1 MAKPTKKLF
10 LLDALALIYR
20 AHFAFSKNP
29 RISSRGV
36 NTSAVFG
43 FMNAMIEVLTKEKP
57 THIGVAFDSSKK
69 TFRHEQ
75 FPMYKANRQKQPEDI
90 SVATPYIKQLIEA
103 MRIPILIMDGYEAD
117 DIIGTIA
124 KKAALADFEVYMM
137 TPDKDYG
144 QLVEEHI
151 HIYKPAF
158 MGKPAEKLGVA
169 EILDRWQIERIEQ
182 VTDMLGLMGDSVD
195 NIPGIP
201 GVGEKTA
208 QKLIADYGSVENLIA
223 NADQLKGKLKENVV
237 NFAQQ
242 GMLSKEL
249 ATIHLDVPVNFDE
262 NHLCHTEYDK
272 PRLSALLD
280 ELEFR
285 QIKTRLLGG
294 TYDEKP
300 LPAAFQKVPASGQMN
315 LFDSPGGDSPAF
327 LPFPNMGAVNPSGAD
342 DLPFDFDSP
351 DAYTD
356 PAESAIKPIRKK
368 TKVVAPVASGSSST
382 PADVTDAITT
392 DDAVG
397 NEVTETDSPAYL
409 DVFPDYEID
418 EVHAGG
424 RPPERRK
431 TILSVKHD
439 YRLVDTPELRAS
451 LVHYL
456 NQQTSLCFDSETTAL
471 DPVEADLVGLSFAY
485 RPGEAFYVPVPD
497 DRDEAQAIVDQF
509 RPVFEN
515 PVIEK
520 IGQNL
525 KYDLLMLKKYGIAVQ
540 GKLFDTMIA
549 HYLIEPEMRHNM
561 DMMAMTYLNYS
572 PVEIESL
579 IGKKGKGQ
587 LTMRDVEV
595 DKVVEY
601 AGEDADITLQLRN
614 VFLPQLEKD
623 SLYKLFDQVEMPLV
637 QVLTDLELEG
647 ITLDTN
653 ALSELSAT
661 LETDMLQVQREIFEI
676 AGQEFNIGSP
686 KQLGEILFDK
696 LQLDKNA
703 KKTRTGQYATGE
715 EILSKLE
722 EEHEIARKVLDY
734 RELIKLK
741 NTYVDAL
748 PLLISKRTGRVHT
761 SFNQAVTSTGRL
773 SSANPNLQN
782 IPIRT
787 LRGQE
792 IRKAFV
798 PRGPEFLI
806 MSADYSQIELRIM
819 AAFSGDQ
826 TMLDAFNNDVDIHT
840 QTASK
845 VFHVGLGEVTPD
857 MRRKAK
863 TINFGIIYGISSF
876 GLSQRLR
883 IPRKEAGQIIEE
895 YFAGFPAVRAYIDEC
910 VEKARGFGY
919 AETILG
925 RRRYLRDINS
935 RNVTDRMFAE
945 RNAVNAPIQG
955 SAADMLKIAMIQ
967 IHDFMQRERLRSKM
981 ILTVHDELVFDA
993 HRDELDHLRDNV
1005 DRIMKN
1011 AIPMGVKMDTGI
1023 GVGENWLVAH

>member
-1 MAKPTKKLF
+1 
-10 LLDALALIYR
+10 
-20 AHFAFSKNP
+20 
-29 RISSRGV
+29 
-36 NTSAVFG
+36 
-43 FMNAMIEVLTKEKP
+43 
-57 THIGVAFDSSKK
+57 
-69 TFRHEQ
+69 
-75 FPMYKANRQKQPEDI
+75 
-90 SVATPYIKQLIEA
+90 
-103 MRIPILIMDGYEAD
+103 
-117 DIIGTIA
+117 
-124 KKAALADFEVYMM
+124 MM

-144 QLVEEHI
+144 QLVEEHV

-158 MGKPAEKLGVA
+158 MGKPAEKLGIQEV
-169 EILDRWQIERIEQ
+169 LDRWQIERIEQ

-208 QKLIADYGSVENLIA
+208 QKLIADFGSIENLIA
-223 NADQLKGKLKENVV
+223 SADQLKGKLKENVV

-242 GMLSKEL
+242 GMLSKQL
-249 ATIHLDVPVNFDE
+249 ATIHLDVPVGFDE
-262 NHLCHTEYDK
+262 NLLRHTDYDK
-272 PRLSALLD
+272 PRLAALLD

-285 QIKTRLLGG
+285 QMKTRLLGG
-294 TYDEKP
+294 SYNEKP
-300 LPAAFQKVPASGQMN
+300 LPAAFQQEQSPQMN
-315 LFDSPGGDSPAF
+315 LFDSPGDDQPGF
-327 LPFPNMGAVNPSGAD
+327 MPFSNMSAVQPSGAD
-342 DLPFDFDSP
+342 DLPFDFDSADP
-351 DAYTD
+351 P
-356 PAESAIKPIRKK
+356 PAEPAPAVKPK
-368 TKVVAPVASGSSST
+368 TKRTKVTAPAASAST
-382 PADVTDAITT
+382 ATPDIVTETITT
-392 DDAVG
+392 DDTIGA
-397 NEVTETDSPAYL
+397 EVTETDAPGRSDVSVDAPGVDTPAYL
-409 DVFPDYEID
+409 DVYPDYEID
-418 EVHAGG
+418 EYQ
-424 RPPERRK
+424 PERRK

-439 YRLVDTPELRAS
+439 YRLVDTPELRKS
-451 LVHYL
+451 LIAYL
-456 NQQTSLCFDSETTAL
+456 TLQTSICFDSETTAI

-485 RPGEAFYVPVPD
+485 RPGEAYYVPIPPD
-497 DRDEAQAIVDQF
+497 RADAQAIVDEF
-509 RPVFEN
+509 KPVFEN
-515 PVIEK
+515 PLIEK

-525 KYDLLMLKKYGIAVQ
+525 KYDLLMLKKYGVDVQ
-540 GKLFDTMIA
+540 GRLFDTMIA

-561 DMMAMTYLNYS
+561 DMMAMTYLNYQ
-572 PVEIESL
+572 PVEIEAL
-579 IGKKGKGQ
+579 IGRKGKGQ
-587 LTMRDVEV
+587 LTMRDVDV
-595 DKVVEY
+595 QKVVDY

-614 VFLPQLEKD
+614 AFAPRLEKD
-623 SLYKLFDQVEMPLV
+623 NLNKLFDQVEMPLV

-647 ITLDTN
+647 ITIDTN
-653 ALSELSAT
+653 ALADLSAT
-661 LETDMLQVQREIFEI
+661 LDADMKQVQQEIFEI
-676 AGQEFNIGSP
+676 AGESFNVGSP
-686 KQLGEILFDK
+686 KKLGEILFDK
-696 LQLDKNA
+696 LKLDKNA
-703 KKTRTGQYATGE
+703 KKTKTGQYATGE

-722 EEHEIARKVLDY
+722 EEHEIARKILDY

-748 PLLISKRTGRVHT
+748 PLLISKRTGRIHT
-761 SFNQAVTSTGRL
+761 SFNQAVASTGRL

-787 LRGQE
+787 PRGQE

-826 TMLDAFNNDVDIHT
+826 TMLDAFNNGVDIHT

-845 VFHVGLGEVTPD
+845 VFHVGLSDVTGD

-876 GLSQRLR
+876 GLAQRLK
-883 IPRKEAGQIIEE
+883 IPRKEAGTIIEE
-895 YFAGFPAVRAYIDEC
+895 YFAGFPAVKAYIDQC
-910 VEKARGFGY
+910 IEKARGFGY

-935 RNVTDRMFAE
+935 RNITDRMFAE

-967 IHDFMQRERLRSKM
+967 IHEFMRRERLKSKM

-993 HRDELDHLRDNV
+993 HRDELDYLRENIN
-1005 DRIMKN
+1005 RIMQN

>member
-1 MAKPTKKLF
+1 MAQPQKKLF
-10 LLDALALIYR
+10 LLDALALVYR
-20 AHFAFSKNP
+20 AHFAFSKSP
-29 RISSRGV
+29 RISSRGI

-57 THIGVAFDSSKK
+57 THIGVAFDSAKK

-75 FPMYKANRQKQPEDI
+75 FPLYKATRQSQPEDI
-90 SVATPYIKQLIEA
+90 SVAVPYIKKIIEA
-103 MRIPILIMDGYEAD
+103 MHIPILILDGYEAD

-124 KKAALADFEVYMM
+124 KKAALADFDVYMM

-158 MGKPAEKLGVA
+158 MGKPVEKLGVKDVL
-169 EILDRWQIERIEQ
+169 ERWQIERIDQ

-208 QKLIADYGSVENLIA
+208 QKLIADFGSVENLIA
-223 NADQLKGKLKENVV
+223 RADELKGKLKENVV

-242 GMLSKEL
+242 GLLSKQL
-249 ATIHLDVPVNFDE
+249 ATIHLDVPVPFDE
-262 NHLCHTEYDK
+262 NLLRHTEYDK

-285 QIKTRLLGG
+285 QMKTRLLG
-294 TYDEKP
+294 TDFDEKP
-300 LPAAFQKVPASGQMN
+300 LPDTFKKSESAQMN
-315 LFDSPGGDSPAF
+315 LFDSPGGNAPAF
-327 LPFPNMGAVNPSGAD
+327 MPFPNMSAVNPSGAD
-342 DLPFDFDSP
+342 DLPFDFDSA
-351 DAYTD
+351 DT
-356 PAESAIKPIRKK
+356 PASVPQHKPAKSKK
-368 TKVVAPVASGSSST
+368 TPVRVPAASAAEAT
-382 PADVTDAITT
+382 PTNVTNTITADDQL
-392 DDAVG
+392 
-397 NEVTETDSPAYL
+397 VTEQPESPDGGAPAYL
-409 DVFPDYEID
+409 DVYPDYEID
-418 EVHAGG
+418 ENQ
-424 RPPERRK
+424 PERRK

-451 LVHYL
+451 LVHYM
-456 NQQTSLCFDSETTAL
+456 SLQESICFDSETTAI
-471 DPVEADLVGLSFAY
+471 DPVEADLVGMSFSY
-485 RPGEAFYVPVPD
+485 RKGEAFYVPVPA
-497 DRDEAQAIVDQF
+497 DREEAQAIVDQF
-509 RPVFEN
+509 KPVFEN
-515 PVIEK
+515 PNIGK

-525 KYDLLMLKKYGIAVQ
+525 KYDLLMLKKYGVEVQ

-587 LTMRDVEV
+587 LTMRDVDV
-595 DKVVEY
+595 QKVVEY
-601 AGEDADITLQLRN
+601 AGEDADVTLQLKETFAPR
-614 VFLPQLEKD
+614 LEKD
-623 SLYKLFDQVEMPLV
+623 NLHKLFDQVEMPLV
-637 QVLTDLELEG
+637 RVLTDLELEG
-647 ITLDTN
+647 VAIDTN
-653 ALSELSAT
+653 ALADLSAT
-661 LETDMLQVQREIFEI
+661 LDADMRQVQQEIFSI
-676 AGQEFNIGSP
+676 AGESFNIGSP
-686 KQLGEILFDK
+686 KQLGEILFEK
-696 LQLDKNA
+696 LKLDKNA
-703 KKTRTGQYATGE
+703 KKTKTGQYATGE

-722 EEHEIARKVLDY
+722 AEHEIARKILDY

-741 NTYVDAL
+741 NTYVDVL
-748 PLLISKRTGRVHT
+748 PTLISKRTGRIHT
-761 SFNQAVTSTGRL
+761 SFNQAVAATGRL
-773 SSANPNLQN
+773 SSVNPNLQN

-787 LRGQE
+787 PRGQE

-826 TMLDAFNNDVDIHT
+826 TMLDAFNNNVDIHT

-845 VFHVGLGEVTPD
+845 VFHVPISEVTSD

-876 GLSQRLR
+876 GLAQRLK
-883 IPRKEAGQIIEE
+883 IPRKEASQIIDD
-895 YFAGFPAVRAYIDEC
+895 YFAEFPAVKGFIDQSI
-910 VEKARGFGY
+910 EKARGFGY

-935 RNVTDRMFAE
+935 RNQTDRMFAE

-955 SAADMLKIAMIQ
+955 SAADMLKIAMIR
-967 IHDFMQRERLRSKM
+967 IHEFMQREQLKSKM

-993 HRDELDHLRDNV
+993 HRDEIDLLTTNV
-1005 DRIMKN
+1005 ADIMRN
-1011 AIPMGVKMDTGI
+1011 AIPMAVQMETGI
-1023 GVGENWLVAH
+1023 GTGENWLLAH

>member
-1 MAKPTKKLF
+1 MAKPQKKLF

-20 AHFAFSKNP
+20 AHFAFSKTP
-29 RISSRGV
+29 RISSRGI
-36 NTSAVFG
+36 NTSAIFG
-43 FMNAMIEVLTKEKP
+43 FMNAMLEVLAKEKP
-57 THIGVAFDSSKK
+57 THIGVAFDSPKK

-75 FPMYKANRQKQPEDI
+75 FPMYKATRQSQPEDI
-90 SVATPYIKQLIEA
+90 SVATPYIKRIIEA
-103 MRIPILIMDGYEAD
+103 MNIPMLMLEGYEAD
-117 DIIGTIA
+117 DIIGTMA

-169 EILDRWQIERIEQ
+169 EVLDRWQIERIEQ

-201 GVGEKTA
+201 GIGEKTA
-208 QKLIADYGSVENLIA
+208 QKLIADFGSVENLIA
-223 NADQLKGKLKENVV
+223 NADKLKGKQKENVV

-242 GMLSKEL
+242 GLLSKQL
-249 ATIHLDVPVNFDE
+249 ATIHLDVPLEFSE
-262 NHLCHTEYDK
+262 EQLLHSEYDK
-272 PRLSALLD
+272 PRLAALLD

-285 QIKTRLLGG
+285 QMKTRLLGG
-294 TYDEKP
+294 DYDEKP
-300 LPAAFQKVPASGQMN
+300 LPAAFKAAPAGQMS
-315 LFDSPGGDSPAF
+315 LFDAPAAPAAGGA
-327 LPFPNMGAVNPSGAD
+327 PSGTEG
-342 DLPFDFDSP
+342 LPFDFAS
-351 DAYTD
+351 DAMV
-356 PAESAIKPIRKK
+356 K
-368 TKVVAPVASGSSST
+368 APVASGASAT
-382 PADVTDAITT
+382 PSAVTDTITRNDGPGT
-392 DDAVG
+392 
-397 NEVTETDSPAYL
+397 EVTEFSEPAAYL
-409 DVFPDYEID
+409 DVFPDAD
-418 EVHAGG
+418 LASQQ
-424 RPPERRK
+424 PERRK

-451 LVHYL
+451 LVYYL
-456 NQQTSLCFDSETTAL
+456 GLQTSICFDSETTNI

-485 RPGEAFYVPVPD
+485 RTGEAFYVPVPA
-497 DRDEAQAIVDQF
+497 DRAEAQAVVDQF
-509 RPVFEN
+509 KPVFEH
-515 PVIEK
+515 PSIEK

-525 KYDLLMLKKYGIAVQ
+525 KYDLLMLKKYGVEVQ

-572 PVEIESL
+572 PVEIETL

-587 LTMRDVEV
+587 LSMREVEV
-595 DKVVEY
+595 QKVVDY
-601 AGEDADITLQLRN
+601 ASEDADITLQLQQTFAPR
-614 VFLPQLEKD
+614 LEKD
-623 SLYKLFDQVEMPLV
+623 NLHKLFDQVEMPLV
-637 QVLTDLELEG
+637 RVLTDLELEG
-647 ITLDTN
+647 VTIDTH
-653 ALSELSAT
+653 ALAELSAT
-661 LETDMLQVQREIFEI
+661 LETDMRQVQQEIFTI
-676 AGQEFNIGSP
+676 AGETFNIGSP
-686 KQLGEILFDK
+686 KQLGEVLFEK
-696 LQLDKNA
+696 LKLDKNA
-703 KKTRTGQYATGE
+703 KKTKTGQYATGE

-722 EEHEIARKVLDY
+722 AEHEIARKILDY

-741 NTYVDAL
+741 NTYVDVL
-748 PLLISKRTGRVHT
+748 PTLISQRTGRVHT
-761 SFNQAVTSTGRL
+761 SFNQAVAATGRL
-773 SSANPNLQN
+773 SSVNPNLQN

-787 LRGQE
+787 PRGQE

-826 TMLDAFNNDVDIHT
+826 TMLDAFNNGVDIHT

-845 VFHVGLGEVTPD
+845 IFHVGLEEVTTD

-863 TINFGIIYGISSF
+863 TTNFGIIYGISAF
-876 GLSQRLR
+876 GLSQRLK
-883 IPRKEAGQIIEE
+883 IPRKEAAQIIDD
-895 YFAGFPAVRAYIDEC
+895 YFAEFPAVKDYIDQC

-935 RNVTDRMFAE
+935 RNQTDRMFAE

-955 SAADMLKIAMIQ
+955 SAADMLKIAMIR
-967 IHDFMQRERLRSKM
+967 IHDFMQQERLQSKM

-993 HRDELDHLRDNV
+993 HRNEIDLLKTRV
-1005 DRIMKN
+1005 DDIMRN
-1011 AIPMGVKMDTGI
+1011 AIPMAVKMETGI
-1023 GVGENWLVAH
+1023 GVGENWLLAH